1 MEKKTVVKVNEN
13 NYETALISKSL
24 KQALLDLKIIS
35 GKTMDLNIMEVEISE
50 HKCAVVSIEGMAST
64 SAMAELVFR
73 PLMEFDVKGY
83 ATEDDIFKFLTKQS
97 LLASERKIQTT
108 YGEVFLTLFSGFA
121 VIFIDGCDKC
131 VAFGIQGFDKRS
143 IEEPTSDGN
152 LNGSHEGF
160 IETIRTNISLVR
172 RRLKTPKLR
181 FDMQQI
187 GSDSKTDVC
196 VAYIT
201 DKAPQEVIDKVK
213 ENLNRIDLDTIIT
226 TGYVEPFLEGKHK
239 SLFSNVLST
248 DRPDTFCAKL
258 NEGRVG
264 ILVDGVPLTLI
275 CPSLFIENFQTIDDY
290 VNKPFYTTYI
300 RWIKYIAFFL
310 AIALPGLC
318 VAIATNHPEILTHKF
333 LMNLAASEEVTPYS
347 FFFEAFLITIMYE
360 LMREAGIRLPKAI
373 GGAVSIVGALIIGDA
388 AVSSSL
394 VSAPLLIIIGLT
406 ATASFVIPNLNP
418 QTSVFRMLFIIAG
431 GFAGLFGITLCFAFM
446 LVNISALESYGVP
459 YNAPLSPFTFKAMR
473 DVVTRPSFKKL
484 GRSKTIIE
492 DLNGAKK
499 TF

>member
-35 GKTMDLNIMEVEISE
+35 GKTMDLNIMEVEISC
-50 HKCAVVSIEGMAST
+50 HKCALVSIEGMAST
-64 SAMAELVFR
+64 SSMAELVFR

-97 LLASERKIQTT
+97 LLAAERKILST

-131 VAFGIQGFDKRS
+131 VSYGIQGFDKRS
-143 IEEPTSDGN
+143 IDEPTSDGN
-152 LNGSHEGF
+152 IKGSHEGF
-160 IETIRTNISLVR
+160 VEVIRTNISLVR
-172 RRLKTPKLR
+172 RRMKTPKLR

-187 GSDSKTDVC
+187 GKDSKTDVC

-201 DKAPQEVIDKVK
+201 DKTPQAVIDKVK
-213 ENLNRIDLDTIIT
+213 ENLNKIDLDTVLT
-226 TGYVEPFLEGKHK
+226 SGYIEPFLQGKHK
-239 SLFSNVLST
+239 SIFSNVIST

-264 ILVDGVPLTLI
+264 ILIDGVPFALI

-290 VNKPFYTTYI
+290 VYKPFYTTYI

-310 AIALPGLC
+310 AIALPGIC

-347 FFFEAFLITIMYE
+347 FFFEAFIITIMYE
-360 LMREAGIRLPKAI
+360 IMREAGIRLPKAV

-406 ATASFVIPNLNP
+406 ATASFVIPNLNS
-418 QTSVFRMLFIIAG
+418 QTSIMRMVFILAG

-446 LVNISALESYGVP
+446 VVNISALESYGVP
-459 YNAPLSPFTFKAMR
+459 YNAPLSPVTFKAMR
-473 DVVTRPSFKKL
+473 DVVSRPSFKKL
-484 GRSKTIIE
+484 GKSKTVVE
-492 DLNGAKK
+492 DLNGTKI
-499 TF
+499 

>member
-35 GKTMDLNIMEVEISE
+35 GKTMDLNIMEVEISS
-50 HKCAVVSIEGMAST
+50 HKCALVSIEGMAST
-64 SAMAELVFR
+64 SSMAELVFR

-97 LLASERKIQTT
+97 LLAAERKILST

-131 VAFGIQGFDKRS
+131 VAYGIQGFDKRS
-143 IEEPTSDGN
+143 IDEPTSDGN
-152 LNGSHEGF
+152 IKGSHEGF
-160 IETIRTNISLVR
+160 VEVIRTNISLIR
-172 RRLKTPKLR
+172 RRMKTPKLR

-187 GSDSKTDVC
+187 GKDSKTDVC

-201 DKAPQEVIDKVK
+201 DKTPQAVIDKVK
-213 ENLNRIDLDTIIT
+213 ENLNKIDLDTVLT
-226 TGYVEPFLEGKHK
+226 SGYIEPFLQGKHK
-239 SLFSNVLST
+239 SIFSNVIST

-264 ILVDGVPLTLI
+264 ILIDGVPFALI

-290 VNKPFYTTYI
+290 VYKPFYTTYI

-310 AIALPGLC
+310 AIALPGIC

-347 FFFEAFLITIMYE
+347 FFFEAFIITIMYE
-360 LMREAGIRLPKAI
+360 IMREAGIRLPKAV

-406 ATASFVIPNLNP
+406 ATASFVIPNLNS
-418 QTSVFRMLFIIAG
+418 QTSIMRMIFILAG

-446 LVNISALESYGVP
+446 VVNISALESYGVP
-459 YNAPLSPFTFKAMR
+459 YNAPLSPVTFKAMR
-473 DVVTRPSFKKL
+473 DVVSRPSFKKL
-484 GRSKTIIE
+484 GKSKTVVE
-492 DLNGAKK
+492 DLNGTKI
-499 TF
+499 

>member
-35 GKTMDLNIMEVEISE
+35 GKTMDLNIMEVEISG
-50 HKCAVVSIEGMAST
+50 HKCALVSIEGMAST
-64 SAMAELVFR
+64 SSMAELVFR
-73 PLMEFDVKGY
+73 PLMEFNVKGY

-97 LLASERKIQTT
+97 LLAAERKILST

-131 VAFGIQGFDKRS
+131 VSYGIQGFDKRS
-143 IEEPTSDGN
+143 IDEPTSDGN
-152 LNGSHEGF
+152 IKGSHEGF
-160 IETIRTNISLVR
+160 VEVIRTNISLVR
-172 RRLKTPKLR
+172 RRMKTPKLR

-187 GSDSKTDVC
+187 GKDSKTDVC

-201 DKAPQEVIDKVK
+201 DKTPQAVIDKVK
-213 ENLNRIDLDTIIT
+213 ENLNKIDLDTVLT
-226 TGYVEPFLEGKHK
+226 SGYIEPFLQGKHK
-239 SLFSNVLST
+239 SIFSNVIST

-264 ILVDGVPLTLI
+264 ILIDGVPFALI

-290 VNKPFYTTYI
+290 VYKPFYTTYI

-310 AIALPGLC
+310 AIALPGIC

-347 FFFEAFLITIMYE
+347 FFFEAFIITIMYE
-360 LMREAGIRLPKAI
+360 IMREAGIRLPKAV

-406 ATASFVIPNLNP
+406 ATASFVIPNLNS
-418 QTSVFRMLFIIAG
+418 QTSIMRMVFILAG

-446 LVNISALESYGVP
+446 VVNISALESYGVP
-459 YNAPLSPFTFKAMR
+459 YNAPLSPVTFKAMR
-473 DVVTRPSFKKL
+473 DVVSRPSFKKL
-484 GRSKTIIE
+484 GKSKTVVE
-492 DLNGAKK
+492 DLNGTKI
-499 TF
+499 

>member
-1 MEKKTVVKVNEN
+1 MEKKTVVKVDEN

-35 GKTMDLNIMEVEISE
+35 GKTMDLNIMEVEISG

-64 SAMAELVFR
+64 SAMAELIFR

-97 LLASERKIQTT
+97 LLAAERKIQST

-143 IEEPTSDGN
+143 IDEPTSDGN
-152 LNGSHEGF
+152 IKGSHEGF
-160 IETIRTNISLVR
+160 IDTIRTNISLVR

-201 DKAPQEVIDKVK
+201 DKAPQGVIDKVK
-213 ENLNRIDLDTIIT
+213 ENLNKIDLDTIIT
-226 TGYVEPFLEGKHK
+226 SGYIEPFLEGDHK
-239 SLFSNVLST
+239 SIFTNVLST

-264 ILVDGVPLTLI
+264 VLIDGVPFALI

-300 RWIKYIAFFL
+300 RWIKYAAFFL
-310 AIALPGLC
+310 SIALPGVC
-318 VAIATNHPEILTHKF
+318 VAIATCHPEILTHKF

-347 FFFEAFLITIMYE
+347 FFFEALIITIMYE
-360 LMREAGIRLPKAI
+360 IMREAGIRLPKAV

-418 QTSVFRMLFIIAG
+418 QTSILRILFILAG
-431 GFAGLFGITLCFAFM
+431 GFAGLFGVTLCFAFTM
-446 LVNISALESYGVP
+446 INISALESFGVP
-459 YNAPLSPFTFKAMR
+459 YNAPLSPFTFRAIR
-473 DVVTRPSFKKL
+473 DVASRPSFKKL
-484 GRSKTIIE
+484 GKSKTIIE
-492 DLNGAKK
+492 HLNGVNKI
-499 TF
+499 

>member
-35 GKTMDLNIMEVEISE
+35 GKTMDFNIMEVEISG
-50 HKCAVVSIEGMAST
+50 HKCALVSIEGMAST
-64 SAMAELVFR
+64 SSMAELVFR

-97 LLASERKIQTT
+97 LLAAERKILST

-131 VAFGIQGFDKRS
+131 VSYGIQGFDKRS
-143 IEEPTSDGN
+143 IDEPTSDGN
-152 LNGSHEGF
+152 IKGSHEGF
-160 IETIRTNISLVR
+160 VEVIRTNISLVR
-172 RRLKTPKLR
+172 RRMKTPKLR

-187 GSDSKTDVC
+187 GKDSKTDVC

-201 DKAPQEVIDKVK
+201 DKTPQAVIDKVK
-213 ENLNRIDLDTIIT
+213 ENLNKIDLDTVLT
-226 TGYVEPFLEGKHK
+226 SGYIEPFLQGKHK
-239 SLFSNVLST
+239 SIFSNVIST

-264 ILVDGVPLTLI
+264 ILIDGVPFALI

-290 VNKPFYTTYI
+290 VYKPFYTTYI

-310 AIALPGLC
+310 AIALPGIC

-347 FFFEAFLITIMYE
+347 FFFEAFIITIMYE
-360 LMREAGIRLPKAI
+360 IMREAGIRLPKAV

-406 ATASFVIPNLNP
+406 ATASFVIPNLNS
-418 QTSVFRMLFIIAG
+418 QTSIMRMVFILAG

-446 LVNISALESYGVP
+446 VVNISALESYGVP
-459 YNAPLSPFTFKAMR
+459 YNAPLSPVTFKAMR
-473 DVVTRPSFKKL
+473 DVVARPSFKKL
-484 GRSKTIIE
+484 GKSNTVVE
-492 DLNGAKK
+492 DLNGTKI
-499 TF
+499 